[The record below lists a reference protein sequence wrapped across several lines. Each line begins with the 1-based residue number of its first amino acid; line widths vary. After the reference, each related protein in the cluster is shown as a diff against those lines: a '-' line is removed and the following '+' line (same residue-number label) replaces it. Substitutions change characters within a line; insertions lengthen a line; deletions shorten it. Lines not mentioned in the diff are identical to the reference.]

1 MAATLAT
8 TKSQDEVKCASI
20 NTGSNVMSM
29 CTVPVKIKGSSG
41 EKVIHTYALLDSC
54 SQGTFIL
61 DQLREHLCI
70 PGRETSVSIKT
81 INVEF
86 KSPSK
91 AIDGLQV
98 SGINDDKDLWVP
110 LPTTLARKELP
121 VDNDDITKTGQL
133 KQWKYL
139 EPVVSQLN
147 FGENIS
153 VGLLIGA
160 NCTKALEPIQ
170 VLQGRNRGPHA
181 FRTRSGWCVVG
192 PVSGTKNSSVSYNNI
207 AVRQADTN
215 KVGKHFF
222 RSKKEVKENDITEML
237 QKMYNHE
244 FAESQHKLSREND
257 GMSQEDL
264 KFMQVLDNVTR
275 LIDGHYEISLPLR
288 GDNVR
293 FPNNRLLAVKRFIYL
308 QRKISRNFQFK
319 NDYMNF
325 MTELMSKGYATE
337 STVAAENGK
346 CWYLPHHGVYN
357 PNKPGKIRVVF
368 DLSAE
373 FQGTSINKSLL
384 PGPDL
389 TNQIVGVLLRSREEL
404 VAVTGDIEAMYHQVK
419 IPVEQRSFLG
429 FFWWKNSDPQNEVVD
444 HEMTAHVFG
453 GISSPSCSNCALKK
467 TAVDNV
473 CKYEMKPQQLLREIF
488 MQKTC
493 SRAFQMSRQLV
504 TW

>member
-110 LPTTLARKELP
+110 LPTTLTRKELP

-170 VLQGRNRGPHA
+170 VLQGRNRGPYA
-181 FRTRSGWCVVG
+181 FRTRLGWCVVG
-192 PVSGTKNSSVSYNNI
+192 PVSGTKNS
-207 AVRQADTN
+207 
-215 KVGKHFF
+215 
-222 RSKKEVKENDITEML
+222 
-237 QKMYNHE
+237 
-244 FAESQHKLSREND
+244 
-257 GMSQEDL
+257 
-264 KFMQVLDNVTR
+264 
-275 LIDGHYEISLPLR
+275 
-288 GDNVR
+288 
-293 FPNNRLLAVKRFIYL
+293 
-308 QRKISRNFQFK
+308 
-319 NDYMNF
+319 
-325 MTELMSKGYATE
+325 
-337 STVAAENGK
+337 
-346 CWYLPHHGVYN
+346 
-357 PNKPGKIRVVF
+357 
-368 DLSAE
+368 
-373 FQGTSINKSLL
+373 
-384 PGPDL
+384 
-389 TNQIVGVLLRSREEL
+389 
-404 VAVTGDIEAMYHQVK
+404 
-419 IPVEQRSFLG
+419 
-429 FFWWKNSDPQNEVVD
+429 
-444 HEMTAHVFG
+444 
-453 GISSPSCSNCALKK
+453 
-467 TAVDNV
+467 
-473 CKYEMKPQQLLREIF
+473 
-488 MQKTC
+488 
-493 SRAFQMSRQLV
+493 
-504 TW
+504 